1 MNENKTLK
9 EFCDSVE
16 NDDFE
21 KKLDELIDSIEWLE
35 IEEKKEKIK
44 IVRKN
49 IEIEKAIHYLNLA
62 VIRIELI
69 TDRESITDIKKAIEL
84 LEK

>member
-35 IEEKKEKIK
+35 IEEKKEIK

-69 TDRESITDIKKAIEL
+69 TERESITDIKKAIEL

>member
-21 KKLDELIDSIEWLE
+21 KKLDQLIDSIEWLE
-35 IEEKKEKIK
+35 IEEKKKIK

-62 VIRIELI
+62 VINSILI